1 MARLRAGENR
11 GFSLIE
17 LTVSMALLLT
27 LMSSVFFVLAKYQRA
42 YQNEQSGADVLQGA
56 RGTMELLDQEIGQAG
71 SFSFPAGRQLSVAV
85 TGNTTAQWV
94 TLSSMAN
101 VFVGEKLLVD
111 TGANEDLVP
120 ITNTDDTRVF
130 GVFAKTHAINTPVK
144 ALGTFAH
151 GLLESSL
158 ANPNQLRIFGDINN
172 DGVLVYVEYTCST
185 AAGTL
190 TRSSTPIGAAQSTP
204 QTLMSG
210 LQPNPSGVPC
220 FTYSPLTTM
229 TTTPAEQVL
238 TQVSITLTSRAT
250 TPDPQTGIY
259 RSVTTSQVVTPRNTG
274 LAVFLAANNMAN
286 RIQPTP
292 TLPTGW

>member
-1 MARLRAGENR
+1 MLFEGRRIPMARLRAGENR

-42 YQNEQSGADVLQGA
+42 YQNEQSGA
-56 RGTMELLDQEIGQAG
+56 
-71 SFSFPAGRQLSVAV
+71 FSFPAGRQLSVAV

-111 TGANEDLVP
+111 TGANEDLVA

-210 LQPNPSGVPC
+210 LQ
-220 FTYSPLTTM
+220 
-229 TTTPAEQVL
+229 
-238 TQVSITLTSRAT
+238 
-250 TPDPQTGIY
+250 
-259 RSVTTSQVVTPRNTG
+259 
-274 LAVFLAANNMAN
+274 
-286 RIQPTP
+286 
-292 TLPTGW
+292 